1 MIPVA
6 LPALHPRDPT
16 SSAHLI
22 NYIYV
27 NEAIPIRSR
36 RLPRRSPSLLGRLLL
51 PLLGQLLLPAPHPR
65 PLRPLPPLHPLPQRP
80 PPLPPHR
87 HEPHLPPPPPPPPQP
102 YPLPTAQ
109 PAAGPN

>member
-51 PLLGQLLLPAPHPR
+51 PLLGQLLLPAHH
-65 PLRPLPPLHPLPQRP
+65 LRPLPHLPPLHLLPQRH
-80 PPLPPHR
+80 PPLPPHP
-87 HEPHLPPPPPPPPQP
+87 HHPHLPPPPVPPRHPRTGPPAHP
-102 YPLPTAQ
+102 RRGPT
-109 PAAGPN
+109 